1 MKPKTTKNKFTP
13 NMLVLNNAYINC
25 LYNLTFKLGVV
36 PVRRKKENTNN
47 NTPILNHHMLFLS
60 NPQKPLA
67 QYSGSPFI
75 NAKLKEGTDLK
86 MLLRNR

>member
-1 MKPKTTKNKFTP
+1 MHTLIVF
-13 NMLVLNNAYINC
+13 I
-25 LYNLTFKLGVV
+25 NLTFKLGVV
-36 PVRRKKENTNN
+36 PVRRKMENTNN
-47 NTPILNHHMLFLS
+47 NTPILNHHMLSLS

-67 QYSGSPFI
+67 QYSGSPSI